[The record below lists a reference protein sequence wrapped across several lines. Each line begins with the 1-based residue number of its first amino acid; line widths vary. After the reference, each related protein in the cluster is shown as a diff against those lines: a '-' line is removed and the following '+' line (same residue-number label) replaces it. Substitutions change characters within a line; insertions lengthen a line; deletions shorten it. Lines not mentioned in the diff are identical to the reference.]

1 MNMIEIMKQAAMEAM
16 DASQPTAVIEGTV
29 VSAKPLKIQ
38 VSQMEPLTKDFLVL
52 CQAVTDYEVEITVD
66 WETDN
71 HTHTHSISDTYT
83 GGGSAGNNT
92 HKHAVKG
99 KKKITVHQ
107 ALKKGDKVL
116 MIRQSGGQR
125 FYVVGRL

>member
-1 MNMIEIMKQAAMEAM
+1 MNMLEIIKRAAMEAVE
-16 DASQPTAVIEGTV
+16 ASQPTAVIEGTV
-29 VSAKPLKIQ
+29 ISASPLKIQ

-52 CQAVTDYEVEITVD
+52 CQAVTDHEVEVSVEWNTESAD
-66 WETDN
+66 S
-71 HTHTHSISDTYT
+71 HT
-83 GGGSAGNNT
+83 
-92 HKHAVKG
+92 HAVKG